1 MDQNIYKKYFNVFF
15 LNSENK
21 KKQFSAGPKKWN
33 VKNDKAN
40 P

>member
-1 MDQNIYKKYFNVFF
+1 MGF
-15 LNSENK
+15 LNSENEK
-21 KKQFSAGPKKWN
+21 KNIKQFSAGPKKWN

>member
-1 MDQNIYKKYFNVFF
+1 MGF
-15 LNSENK
+15 LNSENEK
-21 KKQFSAGPKKWN
+21 KTQFSAGPKKWN

>member
-1 MDQNIYKKYFNVFF
+1 MEQYITRSILMFF

-21 KKQFSAGPKKWN
+21 KKIKISAGPKKWN